1 MYTINDTMFALILRF
16 IGNNQ
21 DISFCNEEFLQKQ
34 FKTIQE
40 HISQF
45 PPEEQRY
52 RTFEWIE
59 KYAKEYRKSWEKEIL
74 TMKFSDQRCPDCPLV
89 HSSDIEPCKIHTQW
103 LELLQQYVTDT
114 INSSEYV
121 ENVLNLLAAHKEQ
134 FKIKLSTITMQ

>member
-16 IGNNQ
+16 VGNNQ

-52 RTFEWIE
+52 RIFEWIE
-59 KYAKEYRKSWEKEIL
+59 KYAEKPGKK
-74 TMKFSDQRCPDCPLV
+74 KF
-89 HSSDIEPCKIHTQW
+89 
-103 LELLQQYVTDT
+103 
-114 INSSEYV
+114 
-121 ENVLNLLAAHKEQ
+121 
-134 FKIKLSTITMQ
+134 